1 MPDFSHLH
9 VHTQYSLLDGAA
21 PVAALMQK
29 AKQDNMKAVALTDHG
44 NMFGA
49 FQFVA
54 EANKHGITPVVG
66 CEFYLVEDRFQKEFT
81 GGKRD
86 KRYHQLLLAKN
97 QKGYENLS
105 KLCSLGYIDGLYS
118 KYPRI
123 DLELLKQ
130 YKEGLIATTCCIA
143 SVIQQAIL
151 FKSEEEAEKT
161 FVEWHELFG
170 DDYYIEIQRH
180 GLGEIDGT
188 GKTQEDVNQV
198 LIKWSKK
205 YDVPMIATN
214 DSHYVDEDDWT
225 AHDILLCIN
234 TGDKI
239 STPKGDG
246 KGFRFGFPNSNFYF
260 KTQAEMN
267 QLFSD
272 IPEAI
277 DNTNLIV
284 DKITPPKLERD
295 ILLPNYTLP
304 QGFADQ
310 DEYLRYLTFE
320 GAKKRYGTITAEIE
334 ERLNYELKV
343 IKEMGFPGYFLI
355 VQDFTTVARQVGVAV
370 GPGRGSAA
378 GSAVAYCIGIT
389 NIDPIKYS
397 LLFERFL
404 NPERVS
410 MPDIDIDFD
419 DEGRAKIID
428 YVVEKYGKN
437 QVAQIITYGSMA
449 AKSSIRD
456 VGRVLDLPLP
466 EVDKVAK
473 LIPNVSLK
481 ALLDGDD
488 KDLKKKLNT
497 DDYANVQE
505 FKKQSERNDL
515 VGQTINQAKTLEGSV
530 RNTGVHAC
538 GIIISPDDIT
548 NYVPVCTSKDSDLLL
563 TQFDN
568 KVVENAGLLKM
579 DFLGLKTLTIIRDAI
594 ALIKQNHGVEIDPD
608 EIPLDD
614 VTTYELYQRGET
626 NGTFQFESAGM
637 QKHLKNLKPTNIED
651 LIAMNALFRPGP
663 MQFID
668 TFIARKRGDE
678 AVEYP
683 HELLEGILK
692 NPYGIMVYQEQIM
705 QAAQIMAGYSLGE
718 ADILRRAMGKKKM
731 DVMQE
736 QKAKFVAGAKEKH
749 GVEEKKSEDV
759 FNIMIK
765 FAEYGFN
772 RSHSAAYS
780 VVAFQTGYLKANYPE
795 EYMAAVMTNNMNDI
809 KKVTFFME
817 ECRRMGIKVLGPD
830 VNESEY
836 KFTVNKNKEI
846 RFGLGALKG
855 VGEGAVDA
863 IVKERKESGSYL
875 SIFDLTKRIDL
886 RAANKKTFE
895 SLALAGGFDS
905 FGDVHRA
912 QYFYQPNGEAAFLE
926 KAIKYGATF
935 QEQENSAQASLFGGE
950 SEVEIPEPEIPQ
962 CEEWGR
968 MEKLS
973 KEKEVVG
980 IYLSGHPLDDFKF
993 EVKHFCNSEVKELND
1008 LEKLK
1013 SKGEVRMACIV
1024 TSAQH
1029 RVSKTGRPFGI
1040 LGVEGYKESHEFML
1054 FGDDYIKLKP
1064 YLTKDWFLFIR
1075 GKVQKRRYG
1084 EDLEFKINHIDLLS
1098 EVREKLT
1105 KSITLKVDAR
1115 EINQELVAWL
1125 KTLSEQNRGNCQLQL
1140 SIIDRKNKN
1149 VIELR
1154 SRSLQINLNNKV
1166 LDHLLNNPKLE
1177 FSLN

>member
-1 MPDFSHLH
+1 MPQFSHLH
-9 VHTQYSLLDGAA
+9 CHTQFSLLDGAA
-21 PVAALMQK
+21 PITAMMQK
-29 AKQDNMKAVALTDHG
+29 AQEDGMKAVALTDHG

-49 FQFVA
+49 FKFVA
-54 EANKHGITPVVG
+54 EAQKFGIKPVVG
-66 CEFYLVEDRFQKEFT
+66 CEFYLVEDRHKKEFK
-81 GGKRD
+81 GGLKD

-97 QKGYENLS
+97 QTGYENLS
-105 KLCSLGYIDGLYS
+105 KLCSLGYIEGLYS

-151 FKSEEEAEKT
+151 FKSEEEAEKV
-161 FVEWHELFG
+161 FVEWFELFG
-170 DDYYIEIQRH
+170 DDYFIELQRH

-188 GKTQEDVNQV
+188 GKTQEDINQV

-205 YDVPMIATN
+205 YGVPMIATN
-214 DSHYVDEDDWT
+214 DSHYVDEEDWT

-260 KTQAEMN
+260 KTQAEMIE
-267 QLFSD
+267 LFKD
-272 IPEAI
+272 VPEAI
-277 DNTNLIV
+277 DNTNLVI
-284 DKITPPKLERD
+284 DKVTAPELKRD

-304 QGFADQ
+304 KKFKDQ
-310 DEYLRYLTFE
+310 NEYLRFLAFE
-320 GAKKRYGTITAEIE
+320 GAKKRYGVVTAEIE
-334 ERLNYELKV
+334 ERLNYELK
-343 IKEMGFPGYFLI
+343 IIADMGFPGYFLI
-355 VQDFTTVARQVGVAV
+355 VQDFTTVARQIGVSV

-378 GSAVAYCIGIT
+378 GSAVAYCVGIT

-419 DEGRAKIID
+419 DDGRAKIID
-428 YVVEKYGKN
+428 YVVDKYGKN

-456 VGRVLDLPLP
+456 VGRVLDVPLP

-473 LIPNVSLK
+473 MVPNTSL
-481 ALLDGDD
+481 D
-488 KDLKKKLNT
+488 KIFNLEEKVLKEKLNT
-497 DDYANVQE
+497 DEFANVSELRKLEKQE
-505 FKKQSERNDL
+505 DL
-515 VGQTINQAKTLEGSV
+515 IGQTLSQAKTLEGSV

-538 GIIISPDDIT
+538 GIIISPDDLT
-548 NYVPVCTSKDSDLLL
+548 NYVPVCTSKESDLLL

-568 KVVENAGLLKM
+568 KVVEDAGLLKM

-594 ALIKQNHGVEIDPD
+594 ELIKVNHGVEIDPD
-608 EIPLDD
+608 AIPLDD
-614 VTTYELYQRGET
+614 EKTYELYQRGET

-651 LIAMNALFRPGP
+651 LIAMNALYRPGP

-668 TFIARKRGDE
+668 LFVARKKGNE
-678 AVEYP
+678 EVEYP
-683 HELLEGILK
+683 HELLKDILE
-692 NPYGIMVYQEQIM
+692 NTYGIMVYQEQIM
-705 QAAQIMAGYSLGE
+705 QAAQIMAGYSLGQ

-736 QKAKFVAGAKEKH
+736 QKVLFVEGAKKLH
-749 GVEEKKSEDV
+749 DIDQKKSEEV
-759 FNIMIK
+759 FDIMLK

-795 EYMAAVMTNNMNDI
+795 EYMAAVLTNNMNDI

-817 ECRRMGIKVLGPD
+817 ECRRMGVKVLGPD
-830 VNESEY
+830 VNESAF

-846 RFGLGALKG
+846 RFGMGALKG

-863 IVKERKESGSYL
+863 IVKERETDGKYS
-875 SIFDLTKRIDL
+875 SIFDLTKRVDL

-905 FGDVHRA
+905 FEGIHRA
-912 QYFYQPNGEAAFLE
+912 QYFHSNGGDHIFLE
-926 KAIKYGATF
+926 KAIKYGVNHQDQA
-935 QEQENSAQASLFGGE
+935 NSSQVSLFGGD

-968 MEKLS
+968 MHLLN
-973 KEKEVVG
+973 KEREVVG
-980 IYLSGHPLDDFKF
+980 IYLSGHPLDEYRF
-993 EVKHFCNSEVKELND
+993 EIKNFCNAKIRDLNN
-1008 LEKLK
+1008 LEALLNR
-1013 SKGEVRMACIV
+1013 GEMRIAGIV
-1024 TSAQH
+1024 TEAQH
-1029 RVSKTGRPFGI
+1029 RFTKNGKPYGT
-1040 LGVEGYKESHEFML
+1040 LTLEGYEENHRFVL
-1054 FGDDYIKLKP
+1054 FSDDYVKFKA
-1064 YLTKDWFLFIR
+1064 YLTEGWFLFIK
-1075 GKVQKRRYG
+1075 GKAQKRQWND
-1084 EDLEFKINHIDLLS
+1084 ELEFKVSGIELLPELVDKMAKKIKIELDVEAVNEKIIDLIGNMRNDKQGKCLLELDLVDHQKKNVINLKS
-1098 EVREKLT
+1098 RSIKIDLT
-1105 KSITLKVDAR
+1105 KS
-1115 EINQELVAWL
+1115 N
-1125 KTLSEQNRGNCQLQL
+1125 
-1140 SIIDRKNKN
+1140 
-1149 VIELR
+1149 IE
-1154 SRSLQINLNNKV
+1154 
-1166 LDHLLNNPKLE
+1166 KLE
-1177 FSLN
+1177 NHHQIKYKLN

>member
-9 VHTQYSLLDGAA
+9 CHSQYSLLDGAA
-21 PVAALMQK
+21 PIASMMKK
-29 AKQDNMKAVALTDHG
+29 AKEDGMRAVALTDHG

-54 EANKHGITPVVG
+54 EAQKFGVTPVVG
-66 CEFYLVEDRFQKEFT
+66 CEFYLVDDRHKQEFT
-81 GGKRD
+81 GGSKD

-97 QKGYENLS
+97 QTGYHNLS
-105 KLCSLGYIDGLYS
+105 KLCSLGYIEGLYS

-151 FKSEEEAEKT
+151 FKSEEDAEKT
-161 FVEWHELFG
+161 FVEWFELFG

-180 GLGEIDGT
+180 GLGEIDGS
-188 GKTQEDVNQV
+188 GKTQEDVNQI

-205 YDVPMIATN
+205 YGVPMIATN
-214 DSHYVDEDDWT
+214 DSHYIDEDDWT

-234 TGDKI
+234 TGDKL
-239 STPKGDG
+239 STPKGQG

-267 QLFSD
+267 ALFKD
-272 IPEAI
+272 IPIAI

-284 DKITPPKLERD
+284 DKITPPELKRD

-304 QGFADQ
+304 SEFKNQND
-310 DEYLRYLTFE
+310 YLRFLTYE
-320 GAKKRYGTITAEIE
+320 GAKKRYGEITAEIV
-334 ERLNYELKV
+334 ERLDFELK
-343 IKEMGFPGYFLI
+343 IIADMGFPGYFLI
-355 VQDFTTVARQVGVAV
+355 VQDFTTVARQIGVAV

-378 GSAVAYCIGIT
+378 GSAVAYCVGIT

-419 DEGRAKIID
+419 DEGRGKIID
-428 YVVEKYGKN
+428 YVVDKYGKN

-456 VGRVLDLPLP
+456 VGRVLDVPLP
-466 EVDKVAK
+466 EVDKVSK
-473 LIPNVSLK
+473 MVPGISLGNVFGMEEK
-481 ALLDGDD
+481 E
-488 KDLKKKLNT
+488 LKKRLNADEFVQAQELRSLIVK
-497 DDYANVQE
+497 DDNMG
-505 FKKQSERNDL
+505 KTL
-515 VGQTINQAKTLEGSV
+515 TQARTLEGSV

-548 NYVPVCTSKDSDLLL
+548 NYVPVCTSRDSDLLL

-568 KVVENAGLLKM
+568 KVVEDAGLLKM
-579 DFLGLKTLTIIRDAI
+579 DFLGLKTLTIIKDAI
-594 ALIKQNHGVEIDPD
+594 ALIKENYGIEIDPD

-614 VTTYELYQRGET
+614 TKTYELYQRGET

-651 LIAMNALFRPGP
+651 LIAMNALYRPGP

-668 TFIARKRGDE
+668 LFVSRKRGDVP
-678 AVEYP
+678 VEYP
-683 HELLEGILK
+683 HDLLKGILEK
-692 NPYGIMVYQEQIM
+692 TYGIMVYQEQIM

-731 DVMQE
+731 DVMQQ
-736 QKAKFVAGAKEKH
+736 QKVKFVEGAEKLH
-749 GVEEKKSEDV
+749 GVDKKHAADV
-759 FNIMIK
+759 FDIMLK

-795 EYMAAVMTNNMNDI
+795 EYMAAVLTNNMNDI

-817 ECRRMGIKVLGPD
+817 ECRRMGVKVKGPD
-830 VNESEY
+830 VNESAY
-836 KFTVNKNKEI
+836 KFTVNKEKVI
-846 RFGLGALKG
+846 RFGMGALKG
-855 VGEGAVDA
+855 VGEGAVEA
-863 IVKERKESGSYL
+863 VVNERKRNGKYT

-886 RAANKKTFE
+886 RAANKRTFE

-905 FGDVHRA
+905 FETVHRA
-912 QYFYQPNGEAAFLE
+912 QYFHGEQGEPYFLE
-926 KAIKYGATF
+926 KAIKYGANY

-950 SEVEIPEPEIPQ
+950 SDIQIPEPTVPQ

-968 MEKLS
+968 MEKLA

-980 IYLSGHPLDDFKF
+980 IYLSGHPLDEYKF
-993 EVKHFCNSEVKELND
+993 EIQNFCTAKIRDLND
-1008 LEKLK
+1008 LEKAK
-1013 SKGEVRMACIV
+1013 KRGEMRMAGIV
-1024 TSAQH
+1024 VEAQH
-1029 RVSKTGRPFGI
+1029 RMTKGGKPFGI
-1040 LGVEGYKESHEFML
+1040 LSIEGYEENYKFFL
-1054 FGDDYIKLKP
+1054 FSDDYIKYKS
-1064 YLTKDWFLFIR
+1064 YLTLGWFLFVK
-1075 GKVQKRRYG
+1075 GKVETKRYND
-1084 EDLEFKINHIDLLS
+1084 ELEFKISGIELLS
-1098 EVREKLT
+1098 DLREKMA
-1105 KSITLKVDAR
+1105 KEIVVEVKVDDVDDNM
-1115 EINQELVAWL
+1115 IDWL
-1125 KTLSEQNRGNCQLQL
+1125 KELNAEKLGTCHLQFK
-1140 SIIDRKNKN
+1140 IIDQKNKN
-1149 VIELR
+1149 VIQLK
-1154 SRSLQINLNNKV
+1154 SRSIKINLTNEVIKR
-1166 LDHLLNNPKLE
+1166 LESNPKLE
-1177 FSLN
+1177 FSVN

>member
-9 VHTQYSLLDGAA
+9 VHSQYSLLDGAA
-21 PVAALMQK
+21 PIAAMMEK
-29 AKQDNMKAVALTDHG
+29 AKNDGMKAVALTDHG

-54 EANKHGITPVVG
+54 EAAKAGVTPIVG
-66 CEFYLVEDRFQKEFT
+66 CEFYMVEDRHKKEFT

-105 KLCSLGYIDGLYS
+105 KLCSLGYMEGLYS

-123 DLELLKQ
+123 DMELLKQ

-143 SVIQQAIL
+143 SVIQQGIL
-151 FKSEEEAEKT
+151 FKGEEEAEKT
-161 FVEWHELFG
+161 FKEWHELFG
-170 DDYYIEIQRH
+170 DDYYIELQRH

-198 LIKWSKK
+198 LMKWSKK
-205 YDVPMIATN
+205 YGVPMIATN
-214 DSHYVDEDDWT
+214 DSHYVDEEDWT

-260 KTQAEMN
+260 KTQAEMLE
-267 QLFSD
+267 LFKD
-272 IPEAI
+272 VPEAI

-284 DKITPPKLERD
+284 DKITPPNLKRD

-304 QGFADQ
+304 DKFKDQ
-310 DEYLRYLTFE
+310 NDYLRYLTFE
-320 GAKKRYGTITAEIE
+320 GAKKRYVEITSEIE
-334 ERLNYELKV
+334 ERINFELK
-343 IKEMGFPGYFLI
+343 IIADMGFPGYFLI
-355 VQDFTTVARQVGVAV
+355 VQDFTTVARQIGVSV

-378 GSAVAYCIGIT
+378 GSAVAYAIGIT
-389 NIDPIKYS
+389 NIDPIKYN

-419 DEGRAKIID
+419 DDGRSKIID

-473 LIPNVSLK
+473 MVPNASLGAIFGSDEK
-481 ALLDGDD
+481 T
-488 KDLKKKLNT
+488 LKKKFNN
-497 DDYANVQE
+497 DEFSQVQE
-505 FKKQSERNDL
+505 LRKLAGKDDL
-515 VGQTINQAKTLEGSV
+515 TAQTLNQAKTLEGSV

-548 NYVPVCTSKDSDLLL
+548 NYVPVCTSRDSDLLL

-568 KVVENAGLLKM
+568 KVVEDAGLLKM

-594 ALIKQNHGVEIDPD
+594 TLVEENHDKKIDPD

-614 VTTYELYQRGET
+614 EKTYQLYQRGET

-637 QKHLKNLKPTNIED
+637 QKHLKNLQPTNIED
-651 LIAMNALFRPGP
+651 LIAMNALYRPGP

-668 TFIARKRGDE
+668 LFVARKHGKE
-678 AVEYP
+678 EVEYP
-683 HELLEGILK
+683 HDLLKDLLE
-692 NPYGIMVYQEQIM
+692 NTYGIMVYQEQIM
-705 QAAQIMAGYSLGE
+705 QAAQLMAGYSLGE

-736 QKAKFVAGAKEKH
+736 QKVKFVEGAEKLH
-749 GVEEKKSEDV
+749 SVEQKKAEEV
-759 FNIMIK
+759 FDIMLK

-780 VVAFQTGYLKANYPE
+780 VVAFQTGYLKANYPA
-795 EYMAAVMTNNMNDI
+795 EYMAAVLTNNMNDI

-817 ECRRMGIKVLGPD
+817 ECRRMGMKVLGPD
-830 VNESEY
+830 INESAY
-836 KFTVNKNKEI
+836 KFIVNKDGEI

-855 VGEGAVDA
+855 VGEGAVEA
-863 IVKERKESGSYL
+863 IVAERKEGGPYT
-875 SIFDLTKRIDL
+875 SIFDLTKRVDL
-886 RAANKKTFE
+886 KSANKKTFE

-905 FGDVHRA
+905 LGDVHRA
-912 QYFYQPNGEAAFLE
+912 QYFHSDNGDAPFLE
-926 KAIKYGATF
+926 KALRFGANH
-935 QEQENSAQASLFGGE
+935 QESENSSQASLFGGE
-950 SEVEIPEPEIPQ
+950 TAVEIPEPEIPK
-962 CEEWGR
+962 CEEWSR

-973 KEKEVVG
+973 REKEVVG
-980 IYLSGHPLDDFKF
+980 IYLSGHPLDDYRF
-993 EVKHFCNSEVKELND
+993 ELKHYCNARIRD
-1008 LEKLK
+1008 LQNMPAQLK
-1013 SKGEVRMACIV
+1013 RGEMRMAGIV
-1024 TSAQH
+1024 TEAQH
-1029 RVSKTGRPFGI
+1029 RISKNGKPFGV
-1040 LGVEGYKESHEFML
+1040 LVVEGYEESHRFML
-1054 FGDDYIKLKP
+1054 FSDDYIKYKS
-1064 YLTKDWFLFIR
+1064 YLTMGWFLFMK
-1075 GKVQKRRYG
+1075 GQVQERRWG
-1084 EDLEFKINHIDLLS
+1084 DELEFKISGIELLS
-1098 EVREKLT
+1098 DVREKLT
-1105 KSITLKVDAR
+1105 SCLTVQLDYQKVDEKLMDVL
-1115 EINQELVAWL
+1115 EIL
-1125 KTLSEQNRGNCQLQL
+1125 KKEKAGSC
-1140 SIIDRKNKN
+1140 
-1149 VIELR
+1149 
-1154 SRSLQINLNNKV
+1154 
-1166 LDHLLNNPKLE
+1166 KLE
-1177 FSLN
+1177 IALLDTVEKRNVKLKSKSMKVNLTNELIETLDKIPDLRYQIK